1 MGVEVAEMA
10 QVPVETV
17 TEVHKSKENEKL
29 DQGPG
34 NTEPLTFG
42 THIEE
47 PVKGEDNNVSKANL
61 PQDAVDEWPA
71 AMQVHSFWLVR
82 YRTYDDPKIKAKID
96 QADKEI
102 QKRNKARSQILD
114 ELKIKRA
121 DRAEILTQ
129 LKVLKSE
136 GRQVKS
142 LMDEKKKELE
152 PLQQALGKLRPSN
165 NGGRSGGICSS
176 EEELNDLIHS
186 LQYHIQ
192 HESIPLSEEKQI
204 LREIKQLEGT
214 REKVVANDAVK
225 AKIQES
231 LGQKDVIQDQVK
243 LMGVDLDGVKKERQA
258 LLSKITPLE
267 GKVKALEEDIRALQ
281 EDLQTVTEM
290 RDKAFAS
297 IQELRK
303 KRDEGVTRTE
313 TWHICLSVHML
324 AFAQELIYVSTQ
336 RWCKHAGFI
345 QEAFN
350 EFTPIFQNAN
360 FYQSRQV
367 LTKARELAV
376 KKDVKALQEFSEAQV
391 EKFMSLWNSNK
402 AVRDDYE
409 KRILPSLDSRQL
421 SRDGRI
427 RNPDE
432 KPLVLVETPAP
443 EPETVTKA
451 NVKRAKEDAKSTP
464 KQDALPAQKLQKE
477 AGGKATES
485 KPPVEKTETV
495 DREISVP
502 EKPSPVKEVDEAKL
516 KEIKRE
522 EEIAKAKQAMERKKR
537 LAEKAAE
544 REKKAKKK
552 AAASGPG
559 ADEDS
564 ADAVTEPEEQEK
576 ADVNEEAPVLAKS
589 KVHKEK
595 TMKHRTRSRGPESLP
610 KAILKRKK
618 STNYW
623 VWAAPAA
630 VAVLLVLAAVVYYY
644 YLQ

>member
-10 QVPVETV
+10 QVPVETI
-17 TEVHKSKENEKL
+17 TEVHKSKENGKL
-29 DQGPG
+29 VQGPG
-34 NTEPLTFG
+34 NKEPLNFG
-42 THIEE
+42 SHVEE
-47 PVKGEDNNVSKANL
+47 PVEGEENNASKASSSR
-61 PQDAVDEWPA
+61 DAVEEWPTPV
-71 AMQVHSFWLVR
+71 QVHSFWLVR

-102 QKRNKARSQILD
+102 QKRNKARSKIFD

-121 DRAEILTQ
+121 DRSELLDQ
-129 LKVLKSE
+129 LKVLRSE

-142 LMDEKKKELE
+142 IMDEKKKELE

-165 NGGRSGGICSS
+165 NSGRSGGICSS

-186 LQYHIQ
+186 LQYCIQ
-192 HESIPLSEEKQI
+192 HESIPLSEEKQL

-214 REKVVANDAVK
+214 REKVVANDAIK

-243 LMGVDLDGVKKERQA
+243 LIGVDLDGVKKERQA

-267 GKVKALEEDIRALQ
+267 GKVKAIEEDIKALQ
-281 EDLQTVTEM
+281 EELQTVTEM

-303 KRDEGVTRTE
+303 MRDER
-313 TWHICLSVHML
+313 
-324 AFAQELIYVSTQ
+324 
-336 RWCKHAGFI
+336 
-345 QEAFN
+345 
-350 EFTPIFQNAN
+350 NAN

-376 KKDVKALQEFSEAQV
+376 KKDVKALKEFTEAEV
-391 EKFMSLWNSNK
+391 ENFMSLWNNKK

-409 KRILPSLDSRQL
+409 KRILTSLDNRQL

-432 KPLVLVETPAP
+432 KPLVVVENPAP

-451 NVKRAKEDAKSTP
+451 NVKQPKEEAKSTP
-464 KQDALPAQKLQKE
+464 KHDALPTQKVQKE
-477 AGGKATES
+477 AAGKATES
-485 KPPVEKTETV
+485 KPPVEKIETG
-495 DREISVP
+495 EIFVP
-502 EKPSPVKEVDEAKL
+502 KKPTPVEEVDEAKL
-516 KEIKRE
+516 KEMKRE
-522 EEIAKAKQAMERKKR
+522 EEIAKAKQAMERKKK
-537 LAEKAAE
+537 LAEKAAAKATIRAQKEAEKKLKE

-559 ADEDS
+559 VNEES
-564 ADAVTEPEEQEK
+564 AEAITEAEEEN
-576 ADVNEEAPVLAKS
+576 ADVNEEGSVEAPVPAKA
-589 KVHKEK
+589 KVYKDNK
-595 TMKHRTRSRGPESLP
+595 IRHRTRPRGTESLP
-610 KAILKRKK
+610 KAILKRRKA
-618 STNYW
+618 TNYW
-623 VWAAPAA
+623 VWAVPAA
-630 VAVLLVLAAVVYYY
+630 VAVLLALVLIYYY

>member
-34 NTEPLTFG
+34 NKEPLTFG

-82 YRTYDDPKIKAKID
+82 YRTYDDPKIKVKID

-121 DRAEILTQ
+121 DRAELLTQ

-303 KRDEGVTRTE
+303 KRDEG
-313 TWHICLSVHML
+313 
-324 AFAQELIYVSTQ
+324 
-336 RWCKHAGFI
+336 
-345 QEAFN
+345 
-350 EFTPIFQNAN
+350 NAN

-464 KQDALPAQKLQKE
+464 KQDALPTQKLQKE

-537 LAEKAAE
+537 LAEKAAVKAAIRAQKEAEKKLKE